1 MGVKLDGA
9 QKRKFFR
16 SNMARLATSDRGQR
30 SIGIFLC
37 ACNFAASL
45 PIAATQP
52 DTTVWT
58 KTVSPLFPADW
69 PPTPDTAWARYTFA
83 YGNNPAALMD
93 GAYVTYPLSKTEW
106 KGGVSTTT
114 ELSSDMT
121 QAAAQGVIPLDS
133 QTGAILEN
141 EKQVSE
147 YCLKMTELP
156 DPNTPETKEMLAY
169 YQTWFKYNGAFLGLI
184 RESHAGFIDWATLN
198 K

>member
-1 MGVKLDGA
+1 MSHK
-9 QKRKFFR
+9 KESFSSR
-16 SNMARLATSDRGQR
+16 TSQD
-30 SIGIFLC
+30 SIRVIGGSVLLVIFLC
-37 ACNFAASL
+37 ACNFAAKI
-45 PIAATQP
+45 PKTATQP
-52 DTTVWT
+52 DMTSWT
-58 KTVSPLFPADW
+58 KTESPLFPANW
-69 PPTPDTAWARYTFA
+69 PPTAETVWVSYTFA

-121 QAAAQGVIPLDS
+121 QAAVQGVILLDS
-133 QTGAILEN
+133 ETSAILEN
-141 EKQVSE
+141 EKHVSE
-147 YCLKMTELP
+147 YCLKVAGLP

-184 RESHAGFIDWATLN
+184 RENHADFIDWVIMN